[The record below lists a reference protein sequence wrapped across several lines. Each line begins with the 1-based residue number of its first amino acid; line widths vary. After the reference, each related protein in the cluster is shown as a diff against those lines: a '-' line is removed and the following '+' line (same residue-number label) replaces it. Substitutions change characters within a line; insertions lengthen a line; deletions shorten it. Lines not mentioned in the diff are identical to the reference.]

1 MDFGIKGKVAL
12 VSGAGGGLGGAI
24 AEALAAEGAAVA
36 VCDIDEASLTATVER
51 IREKGNGQ
59 VFGAV
64 LDLTKPQTYPDVIS
78 SIENAL
84 GPVSILVNN
93 TGGPAPTPASGV
105 ALDDWCRHFMTM
117 AASVIHLTDLLLP
130 KMRAAG
136 WGRVITSTS
145 SGVIAP
151 IPNLGISNTVRASL
165 VAWSKT
171 LAGEVGRQ
179 GITAN
184 VVVPG
189 RIATRRIVQLDEA
202 KAKREGRPVADVTAQ
217 STATIPLGRYGRPD
231 EYAAAV
237 AFLASTQA
245 SFINGSVLRIDG
257 GMIASI

>member
-36 VCDIDEASLTATVER
+36 VCDIDEASLTATVNR
-51 IREKGNGQ
+51 IRQAGVGQ
-59 VFGAV
+59 VFGAI
-64 LDLTKPQTYPDVIS
+64 LDLGKPETFPSVLAG
-78 SIENAL
+78 IENAL
-84 GPVSILVNN
+84 GPIGILVNN
-93 TGGPAPTPASGV
+93 SGGPAPTLASGV
-105 ALDDWCRHFMTM
+105 ALDDWRHHFMAM
-117 AASVIHLTDLLLP
+117 AASLIHLTDLVLP
-130 KMRAAG
+130 KMRVAG

-145 SGVIAP
+145 SGVVAP

-189 RIATRRIVQLDEA
+189 RIATRRIIALDEA
-202 KAKREGRPVADVTAQ
+202 KAKREGRPVGDVTAQ
-217 STATIPLGRYGRPD
+217 STATIPVGRYGRPD

-237 AFLASTQA
+237 AFLASCQA

>member
-1 MDFGIKGKVAL
+1 MDFGIKDKVAL

-36 VCDIDEASLTATVER
+36 VCDIDEASLAATVER
-51 IREKGNGQ
+51 IRAKGNGQ

-64 LDLTKPQTYPDVIS
+64 LDLSKPQTYPDVIS
-78 SIENAL
+78 NIENAL

-105 ALDDWCRHFMTM
+105 APDDWCRHFMAM

-184 VVVPG
+184 IVVPG

-202 KAKREGRPVADVTAQ
+202 KARREGRPVVDVTAQ
-217 STATIPLGRYGRPD
+217 STATIPVGRYGRPD

-257 GMIASI
+257 GMIAST